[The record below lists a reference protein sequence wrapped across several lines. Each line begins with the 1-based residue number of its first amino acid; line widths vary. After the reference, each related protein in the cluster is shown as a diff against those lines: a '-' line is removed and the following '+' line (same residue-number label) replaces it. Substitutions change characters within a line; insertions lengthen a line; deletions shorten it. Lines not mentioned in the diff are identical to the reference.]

1 MFSNANRIIPTR
13 MGTRCVSTAVCVRQK
28 DHPHAYGDKITLYMF
43 LSSNLG
49 SSPRVWG
56 QVFQH
61 QRLQLGDRIIPTRM
75 GTSRVH
81 VRFPPVRYGSSPRVW
96 GQVNSRTPTRQGI
109 RIIPTRMGTRASA
122 LVLECGRRDHP
133 HAYGDKRN
141 HLTELTNKEGS
152 SPRVWGQ
159 AFYNV
164 MFFSGN
170 RIIPTRMG
178 TSTIFKQSI
187 FHTQDHPHAYGD
199 KPCVFIMYVIR
210 IGSSPRVWG
219 QVNCTRKT

>member
-43 LSSNLG
+43 LSSNL
-49 SSPRVWG
+49 
-56 QVFQH
+56 
-61 QRLQLGDRIIPTRM
+61 
-75 GTSRVH
+75 
-81 VRFPPVRYGSSPRVW
+81 GSSPRVW

>member
-1 MFSNANRIIPTR
+1 MFSNAN
-13 MGTRCVSTAVCVRQK
+13 
-28 DHPHAYGDKITLYMF
+28 
-43 LSSNLG
+43 
-49 SSPRVWG
+49 
-56 QVFQH
+56 
-61 QRLQLGDRIIPTRM
+61 RIIPTRM

-159 AFYNV
+159 VPFSNKAF
-164 MFFSGN
+164 FIL

-178 TSTIFKQSI
+178 TSLV
-187 FHTQDHPHAYGD
+187 YLL
-199 KPCVFIMYVIR
+199 CM
-210 IGSSPRVWG
+210 
-219 QVNCTRKT
+219 

>member
-56 QVFQH
+56 QVFQR

-109 RIIPTRMGTRASA
+109 RIIPTRMGTSF
-122 LVLECGRRDHP
+122 L
-133 HAYGDKRN
+133 
-141 HLTELTNKEGS
+141 
-152 SPRVWGQ
+152 
-159 AFYNV
+159 
-164 MFFSGN
+164 
-170 RIIPTRMG
+170 
-178 TSTIFKQSI
+178 
-187 FHTQDHPHAYGD
+187 
-199 KPCVFIMYVIR
+199 
-210 IGSSPRVWG
+210 
-219 QVNCTRKT
+219 

>member
-1 MFSNANRIIPTR
+1 
-13 MGTRCVSTAVCVRQK
+13 
-28 DHPHAYGDKITLYMF
+28 
-43 LSSNLG
+43 
-49 SSPRVWG
+49 
-56 QVFQH
+56 
-61 QRLQLGDRIIPTRM
+61 M

-159 AFYNV
+159 ALCIYYVCNPH
-164 MFFSGN
+164 

-178 TSTIFKQSI
+178 TSKLYPKDVSSYK
-187 FHTQDHPHAYGD
+187 DHPHAYGD
-199 KPCVFIMYVIR
+199 KKPPFAAIF
-210 IGSSPRVWG
+210 
-219 QVNCTRKT
+219 

>member
-1 MFSNANRIIPTR
+1 

-56 QVFQH
+56 QVFQR

-109 RIIPTRMGTRASA
+109 RIIPTRMGT
-122 LVLECGRRDHP
+122 
-133 HAYGDKRN
+133 
-141 HLTELTNKEGS
+141 
-152 SPRVWGQ
+152 
-159 AFYNV
+159 
-164 MFFSGN
+164 
-170 RIIPTRMG
+170 
-178 TSTIFKQSI
+178 STIFKQSI

-199 KPCVFIMYVIR
+199 KSSR
-210 IGSSPRVWG
+210 TARAKQSTGSSPRVWG
-219 QVNCTRKT
+219 QALCIYYVCNPHRIIPTRMGTSKLYPKDVSSYKDHPHAYGDKNL